1 LTTLPTLRNCMA
13 IAVAAACFA
22 PSASQA
28 ADDNARL
35 RAIVDQAIRPVIA
48 RYDVPG
54 MAVGV
59 TIDGQPYVFNY
70 GLASI
75 ENSTPVSDATL
86 FELGSISKT
95 FAATLASYAQVTGKL
110 SLDDHPGK
118 YMAELKGSPI
128 DKATVLHLATYT
140 AGGLPLQFPE
150 DLSDE
155 QVAGYFQNWKPKAAP
170 GGQRNYSNPSIGLLG
185 HVTELA
191 LKRSYADAA
200 ETTILAPL
208 GMKSTY
214 VQVPQSAM
222 PNYAWGY
229 DDKNKPGRWQPGTL
243 AGAYGGIR
251 SSAADMLRY
260 IQANIDP
267 GKLAPPLR
275 SAVEGTHVGYFK
287 VGVMVQGLGWE
298 QYPYPV
304 SPEQLQ
310 AGNSMTMARE
320 ANPAH
325 KLSPPQTPSA
335 ATLYNKTGATGRFSA
350 FAAFVPEKKIGIV
363 ILANKMV
370 PGPDRIEAA
379 HAILRQIAP

>member
-170 GGQRNYSNPSIGLLG
+170 GGQRQHQVIPVHQLRPS
-185 HVTELA
+185 T
-191 LKRSYADAA
+191 
-200 ETTILAPL
+200 
-208 GMKSTY
+208 
-214 VQVPQSAM
+214 
-222 PNYAWGY
+222 
-229 DDKNKPGRWQPGTL
+229 
-243 AGAYGGIR
+243 
-251 SSAADMLRY
+251 
-260 IQANIDP
+260 
-267 GKLAPPLR
+267 
-275 SAVEGTHVGYFK
+275 
-287 VGVMVQGLGWE
+287 
-298 QYPYPV
+298 
-304 SPEQLQ
+304 
-310 AGNSMTMARE
+310 
-320 ANPAH
+320 
-325 KLSPPQTPSA
+325 
-335 ATLYNKTGATGRFSA
+335 
-350 FAAFVPEKKIGIV
+350 
-363 ILANKMV
+363 
-370 PGPDRIEAA
+370 
-379 HAILRQIAP
+379 